1 MNFIRLKQLIT
12 NSIRVL
18 MAVLVC
24 TMLFVS
30 SAFPAY
36 AYGTSKDNP
45 TQDDEFMQ
53 KTTELLRTGPAS
65 LKTTQER
72 AKKGPNEV
80 QADAGM
86 DEMISP
92 EDARNV
98 VTPEEKIGQVLE
110 KITPNK

>member
-1 MNFIRLKQLIT
+1 MNFTRLKQLIT
-12 NSIRVL
+12 SSTRI
-18 MAVLVC
+18 LVGIFFC
-24 TMLFVS
+24 TMLFLS

-45 TQDDEFMQ
+45 IQDDEFMQ
-53 KTTELLRTGPAS
+53 KTTELLKTGPAS

-98 VTPEEKIGQVLE
+98 VTPKDKIEKALE
-110 KITPNK
+110 KVAPK

>member
-1 MNFIRLKQLIT
+1 MSLLRLKKLI
-12 NSIRVL
+12 SRSVRIL
-18 MAVLVC
+18 MTVLVC
-24 TMLFVS
+24 SMLLLS
-30 SAFPAY
+30 NAFPAY

-45 TQDDEFMQ
+45 IQDDEFMQ
-53 KTTELLRTGPAS
+53 KTTEMLRTGPSS

-98 VTPEEKIGQVLE
+98 VTPEEKIGNVLK
-110 KITPNK
+110 KIAPNK